1 MQRRNPAGFWSL
13 HDGGLGLTAPSP
25 CRRDSGPCMVV
36 DLASLP
42 LTLQVNLMLVL
53 LTLLTFIHPF
63 LVNRECQR
71 KESPREVA

>member
-1 MQRRNPAGFWSL
+1 MGRRGEPW
-13 HDGGLGLTAPSP
+13 
-25 CRRDSGPCMVV
+25 CDSGPFAAV

-63 LVNRECQR
+63 RVDRECQR
-71 KESPREVA
+71 KASPGEVT